1 MLRHANTINFQKGH
15 FDEVISEDFKSKSWN
30 VWVIWYN
37 SAIWVSI
44 SDKNRYMK
52 DRERNPQLPFSL
64 HPKHEYKTF
73 ITEWFNSYRQNE
85 KIIQLLPSTEAWWNV
100 MNTKLI
106 QWWTFSRFMMESLV
120 SCEVWDATPYQAYT
134 ITMLMMPLI
143 MQAMKLTPTSLSK

>member
-73 ITEWFNSYRQNE
+73 ITEISYFHGSLYDSILTYKMKRLFHYYLQLKLDEMSWTQN
-85 KIIQLLPSTEAWWNV
+85 LSSDGHFHDSWWNRCFRV
-100 MNTKLI
+100 KL
-106 QWWTFSRFMMESLV
+106 E
-120 SCEVWDATPYQAYT
+120 
-134 ITMLMMPLI
+134 
-143 MQAMKLTPTSLSK
+143 MQHHTRHIPSQC